1 MPSVCSCLSHIYI
14 VFYSKEVISSH
25 VIWKGLVWRENKPH
39 CHVVLHLFC
48 GMLKREKKIILSYT
62 VRNIL
67 NYHHK
72 LDNDVKKMWFF
83 DQNNSCSNLN
93 CGYKKMPDV
102 PSRWENRLIRIRD
115 VQVSE
120 VIVQVAWV
128 WEHRSTSMAPP
139 PCMDDDKNR

>member
-115 VQVSE
+115 V
-120 VIVQVAWV
+120 ANLRG
-128 WEHRSTSMAPP
+128 HRTGRVVLGTPIYLYGPSPVHG
-139 PCMDDDKNR
+139 RW